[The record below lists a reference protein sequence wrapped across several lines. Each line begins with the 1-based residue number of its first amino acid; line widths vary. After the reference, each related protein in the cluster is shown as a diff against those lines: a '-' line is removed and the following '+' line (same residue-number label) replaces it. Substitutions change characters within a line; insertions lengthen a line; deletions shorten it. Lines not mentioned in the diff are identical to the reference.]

1 MKKERPY
8 NLQTKSVYNYQAL
21 IADRLSLNI
30 SQVNS
35 PNAAI
40 GYTTF
45 DSNRI
50 ISRNNKLNSNET
62 LTGSFYISF
71 FQAAGFSLEAFLTI
85 LPSSIYRF
93 CPRIDEWSLY
103 FSYQFIDNIGEYQS
117 ILEIAGS
124 EISLSTLTGGTAHNL
139 RLRHYGER
147 VSKLRFNNQIFD
159 QEDNLREYLESLPQG
174 NATLLIPQ
182 GIEYQSIMEDIV
194 TLKGWTV
201 EYITE

>member
-21 IADRLSLNI
+21 IADSLSLNI
-30 SQVNS
+30 SQIGS
-35 PNAAI
+35 PTSAI

-45 DSNRI
+45 DGNRI
-50 ISRNNKLNSNET
+50 ISRNNDLNVNDS

-71 FQAAGFSLEAFLTI
+71 FMAMEYSLKAYLTI
-85 LPSSIYRF
+85 VPYSIYRF
-93 CPRIDEWSLY
+93 CPRIDDWVLN
-103 FSYQFIDNIGEYQS
+103 FSYNFIDNIGEYKS

-124 EISLSTLTGGTAHNL
+124 EISLSTITRGPAHNL
-139 RLRHYGER
+139 RLRNYGER
-147 VSKLRFNNQIFD
+147 VSKLRFSNQIFD